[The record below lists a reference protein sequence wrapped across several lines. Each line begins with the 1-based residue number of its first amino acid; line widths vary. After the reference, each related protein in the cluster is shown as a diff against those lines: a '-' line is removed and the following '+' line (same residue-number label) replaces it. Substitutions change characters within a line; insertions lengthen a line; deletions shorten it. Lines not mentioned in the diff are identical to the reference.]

1 MKNNNKLI
9 TLLRDFV
16 KTLYKEGYDE
26 IFCFSIF
33 GDLSRADKGIERVGI
48 EVAQFD
54 LDYKQLDTKAYS
66 QAAEKALESLKE
78 AQNQY
83 GKDCNSILAL
93 INSEVSEEFDFAKG
107 TLRVF
112 NLNAVL
118 PEEINQ

>member
-33 GDLSRADKGIERVGI
+33 GDLSRANKGIERVGI

-66 QAAEKALESLKE
+66 QAAEKALESLNE

-83 GKDCNSILAL
+83 GKDSPQ
-93 INSEVSEEFDFAKG
+93 SFQHHPHRDM
-107 TLRVF
+107 
-112 NLNAVL
+112 
-118 PEEINQ
+118 

>member
-33 GDLSRADKGIERVGI
+33 GDLSRAEKGIERVGI

-54 LDYKQLDTKAYS
+54 LDYKQLDAKVYNH
-66 QAAEKALESLKE
+66 AAEKAVESLKE
-78 AQNQY
+78 AKNLY
-83 GKDCNSILAL
+83 GKGCNSILAL
-93 INSEVSEEFDFAKG
+93 INSEVPEEFDFAKG
-107 TLRVF
+107 VLRVF

-118 PEEINQ
+118 PEEVK

>member
-1 MKNNNKLI
+1 MKNNSKLI

-16 KTLYKEGYDE
+16 KTLYKEGYEE

-33 GDLSRADKGIERVGI
+33 GDLSRAEKGIERVGI

-54 LDYKQLDTKAYS
+54 LDYKQLDNKKYTFAS
-66 QAAEKALESLKE
+66 EKALESLRE

-83 GKDCNSILAL
+83 GKGCNSILAL
-93 INSEVSEEFDFAKG
+93 INSEVPEEFDFDKG
-107 TLRVF
+107 ILRVF

-118 PEEINQ
+118 PEEVK